1 MRPDARAFSPAA
13 DRNKDPILQ
22 VLQRLLPAQ
31 ACVLEIA
38 AGTGQHA
45 AHFAAHMP
53 GWTWL
58 PTDGDAAALAS
69 IAAWCAG
76 LPNVRPPQRLDLLAA
91 RPAPASPSSPPS
103 GKTDDVSAHWHG
115 IPREID
121 AIWCAN
127 LLHIAPWATCD
138 ALMQGAARHLA
149 PGGLLITY
157 GPYCVDG
164 EPVAPSNLAFD
175 ADLRRRDP
183 AWGLRRLAD
192 VADSAARAGLR
203 LVERIAMPANNLVL
217 VFR

>member
-103 GKTDDVSAHWHG
+103 GKNGDVSAYWHE
-115 IPREID
+115 IPRELD

-127 LLHIAPWATCD
+127 LLHIAPGATCD

-157 GPYCVDG
+157 GLYLVDG

-192 VADSAARAGLR
+192 VADRAARAGLR